1 MNDPLIIH
9 SLAKAALMAAMIDS
23 IQQYQP
29 RLNEISL
36 PLFLM
41 QGTDDQIVPLYASEL
56 VDANVSSVDKTY
68 EVKEIHI
75 II

>member
-1 MNDPLIIH
+1 
-9 SLAKAALMAAMIDS
+9 MINS

-29 RLNEISL
+29 QLNEISM

-41 QGTDDQIVPLYASEL
+41 QGTADQIVPLYASEL
-56 VDANVSSVDKTY
+56 VDKNVSSVDKTY
-68 EVKEIHI
+68 EVNEMQI